1 MLPGTDALGVK
12 VRGGLTER
20 SDAILRGMANRV
32 AAAVALM
39 VLLGIAAASAQTP
52 PTPDTTP
59 IALTPTD
66 RCPQADIDTLQRVI
80 AFVRSQSWAEKPGST
95 AFLLNPDTTAC
106 RVVLTIEENRLSDAE
121 TAALQRGGE
130 NRLSIEERKD
140 RAEASRLPLLL
151 WVVFG
156 GAGLVFVYARYGR
169 R

>member
-1 MLPGTDALGVK
+1 M
-12 VRGGLTER
+12 R
-20 SDAILRGMANRV
+20 NRV

-39 VLLGIAAASAQTP
+39 IVLGTTGASAQTP
-52 PTPDTTP
+52 LTPDTAP

-80 AFVRSQSWAEKPGST
+80 AFVRAQSWAEKPGST
-95 AFLLNPDTTAC
+95 AFLLNPDTSAC
-106 RVVLTIEENRLSDAE
+106 RVVLTIEEDQLSDAE

-130 NRLSIEERKD
+130 NRLSIEEQKG

-151 WVVFG
+151 WLVFG